1 MHGVWILFV
10 ISILYVCLS
19 YVATQE
25 ALVHPEVHDFVYVHS
40 EHGDLGVMVATILIF
55 VFGALT
61 RPNYDLLCRRLAL
74 MAALKAVVQLV
85 TIVPA
90 PGGVEYCRGQPIWT
104 FRACAD
110 MMFSGH
116 TAFTY
121 LVLYRF
127 KFRWCMV
134 VFMAFELIMGDWHYT
149 SDCIMAVVTAYAIEK
164 RIVLKDNIDV

>member
-1 MHGVWILFV
+1 MHGIWILFV
-10 ISILYVCLS
+10 TSIVYVCLS
-19 YVATQE
+19 YVTTQE
-25 ALVHPEVHDFVYVHS
+25 VLLHPRVHDFVYVHS
-40 EHGDLGVMVATILIF
+40 EHGDLGVMLASICTII
-55 VFGALT
+55 FGALT

-74 MAALKAVVQLV
+74 MSVLKAVVQMA

-90 PGGVEYCRGQPIWT
+90 PGGVEHCRGQSIWS

-116 TAFTY
+116 TACTY
-121 LVLYRF
+121 LILYRF
-127 KFRWCMV
+127 KFRWFVV

-164 RIVLKDNIDV
+164 RIVYKESLDM